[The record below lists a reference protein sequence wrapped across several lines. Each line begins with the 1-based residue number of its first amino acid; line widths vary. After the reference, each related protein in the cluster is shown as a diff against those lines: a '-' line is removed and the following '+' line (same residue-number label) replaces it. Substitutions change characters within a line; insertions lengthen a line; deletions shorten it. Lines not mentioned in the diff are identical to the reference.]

1 MINVSERLKDI
12 AEVQV
17 YYSDRQISL
26 DEQYVCVE
34 IIKKK
39 EFSMADFIN
48 MDNDDVELA
57 FMVKKMME
65 MISNPDFNLMFQNM
79 LVSG

>member
-1 MINVSERLKDI
+1 MINFSERLKDI

-39 EFSMADFIN
+39 SFLWRI
-48 MDNDDVELA
+48 L
-57 FMVKKMME
+57 
-65 MISNPDFNLMFQNM
+65 
-79 LVSG
+79 